1 MKKKNII
8 FLILISLVLILLSV
22 YLIRDNNLSVLGN
35 QGDSNIKNTF
45 TNEPLKVN
53 SVTPLAEDVEKEDDN
68 ITQTPTNTLEP
79 FVGRMDLDNETENFF
94 YGTWEVEKLLGFAN
108 SYNDASEYPNGQK
121 VIGDE
126 IIINKDF
133 FSSKGLENYS
143 DYQYG
148 IKDPLY
154 NIKVICYNEDSF
166 YRLFKTELPDLN
178 IDDEVKYI
186 VISLPTSGLGI
197 PVSFLVV
204 NNDRLILSL
213 EATIFELKR
222 VIDLMN

>member
-8 FLILISLVLILLSV
+8 FLILISLVIILLSV
-22 YLIRDNNLSVLGN
+22 YLIRDNNLSVLDN

-53 SVTPLAEDVEKEDDN
+53 SVSPLAEDVEKEDDN

-79 FVGRMDLDNETENFF
+79 FVGSMDLDNETEKFF
-94 YGTWEVEKLLGFAN
+94 YGTWKVEKLLGFAN

-126 IIINKDF
+126 IIINKNF

-143 DYQYG
+143 NYQYG
-148 IKDPLY
+148 IKNPLY
-154 NIKVICYNEDSF
+154 NIIAICYDEDSF
-166 YRLFKTELPDLN
+166 YRLFKIDLTDLN
-178 IDDEVKYI
+178 INDEVKHI
-186 VISLPTSGLGI
+186 RVSRPTSGLAI
-197 PVSFLVV
+197 PVTFFVV
-204 NNDRLILSL
+204 SNDRLILML
-213 EATIFELKR
+213 EATIFELNR
-222 VIDLMN
+222 VTD